1 MHHRLE
7 RSIVVLGRSSD
18 CDIILPESFARVSRH
33 HAEIRREHEAFVLYN
48 RSSNGTWV
56 NNERVERRPLREGDR
71 ITLAGQADFVF
82 QGGALQG
89 PGSSRPAR
97 RRPPPWTTF
106 WRRPAASPNYTPLI
120 LVGGGLAVVLLVL
133 LAVQGLRTDPLE
145 IARTVA
151 KQWVGGNAATI
162 ANEITAVAGGR
173 VPLESPVLRDKIA
186 EQIRQ
191 HSAWTFNEPVK
202 ITEDTYRVQ
211 ATAQISLQIINVG
224 SFDLTVP
231 YQLTIDTSRRAVRQY
246 ERGEVDVV
254 GR

>member
-1 MHHRLE
+1 MANRLE

-18 CDIILPESFARVSRH
+18 CDIVLPESFARVSRH
-33 HAEIRREHEAFVLYN
+33 HAEIRREHGGFVLYN

-89 PGSSRPAR
+89 PGSSRLAR

-106 WRRPAASPNYTPLI
+106 WRRPAASPNSTPLI
-120 LVGGGLAVVLLVL
+120 LVGGGLAVLLLVL

-151 KQWVGGNAATI
+151 ERWVAGNAATM
-162 ANEITAVAGGR
+162 ANEITAAAGGR
-173 VPLESPVLRDKIA
+173 VPLEEPVLRDKIA

-191 HSAWTFNEPVK
+191 RSAWTFNEPEKV
-202 ITEDTYRVQ
+202 TEDTYRVL
-211 ATAQISLQIINVG
+211 ATVQINLRIIDAG
-224 SFDLTVP
+224 SFGLTVP
-231 YQLTIDTSRRAVRQY
+231 YQFTIDTGRRAVRQY
-246 ERGEVDVV
+246 EQGEVDIV